1 MLMAYFLS
9 DEGLGLW
16 GIKVR
21 YGMAMVMG
29 RGLTSVL
36 GAERAIVKVVFGVRM
51 GIGKFRNL

>member
-1 MLMAYFLS
+1 MAYFLS